1 MQSVHI
7 AEYLLCNM
15 ILQEN
20 ECDLLQLQGQAE
32 KALLISIIESSK
44 CVNITDAI
52 LISLLM
58 QLMLSVC
65 SL

>member
-1 MQSVHI
+1 MQNVHI

-32 KALLISIIESSK
+32 VSIIESSK

-52 LISLLM
+52 LIS
-58 QLMLSVC
+58 
-65 SL
+65 

>member
-32 KALLISIIESSK
+32 KALSIIESSK

>member
-15 ILQEN
+15 ILQES

-32 KALLISIIESSK
+32 KALSIIESSK

-52 LISLLM
+52 LISLFM
-58 QLMLSVC
+58 QLMLSVF